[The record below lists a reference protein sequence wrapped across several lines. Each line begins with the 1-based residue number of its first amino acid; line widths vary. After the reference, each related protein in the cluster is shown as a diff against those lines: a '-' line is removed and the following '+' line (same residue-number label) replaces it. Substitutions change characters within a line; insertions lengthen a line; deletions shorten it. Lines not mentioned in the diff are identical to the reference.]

1 VASVSK
7 VASAI
12 VGPRVAGGDKAGL
25 ARSAL
30 EGGAV
35 IGDHLPADAI
45 SGALPGASRCR

>member
-1 VASVSK
+1 VKSL
-7 VASAI
+7 
-12 VGPRVAGGDKAGL
+12 DKAGL